1 MFTFKS
7 IYVNVGFEVVF
18 ENLKDKF
25 HGDFISNWCHS
36 TMLSK
41 IFQGRT
47 KLQYPTHNEEPPQVQ
62 VNNAKAP

>member
-1 MFTFKS
+1 
-7 IYVNVGFEVVF
+7 VDFEVVF

-25 HGDFISNWCHS
+25 HRDFIANWCHS

-41 IFQGRT
+41 VFRGRT
-47 KLQYPTHNEEPPQVQ
+47 KLQYPNHNEEPFQVQ